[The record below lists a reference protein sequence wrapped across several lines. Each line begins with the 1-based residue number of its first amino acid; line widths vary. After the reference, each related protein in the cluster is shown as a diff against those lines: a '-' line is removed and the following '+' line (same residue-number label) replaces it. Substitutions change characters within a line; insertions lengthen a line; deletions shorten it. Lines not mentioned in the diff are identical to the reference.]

1 MTFWDSAINNFG
13 SSKVEK
19 ILGGRAD
26 FLTWNVKYGVLINRK
41 EGGAHSRATESGEL
55 KKLM

>member
-55 KKLM
+55 KN